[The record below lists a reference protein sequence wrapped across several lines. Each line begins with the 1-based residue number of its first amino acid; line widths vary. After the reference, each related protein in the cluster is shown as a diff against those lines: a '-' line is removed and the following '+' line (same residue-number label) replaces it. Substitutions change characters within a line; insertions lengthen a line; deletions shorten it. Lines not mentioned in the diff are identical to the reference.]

1 MSDYCGGCRYKVTE
15 KTGVT
20 ACPFNYLYWDFLIR
34 NTEKL
39 RGNPRLGMI
48 YATLNKMPPEQRET
62 IIANAKDFLD
72 SVAPP
77 R

>member
-1 MSDYCGGCRYKVTE
+1 
-15 KTGVT
+15 
-20 ACPFNYLYWDFLIR
+20 
-34 NTEKL
+34 
-39 RGNPRLGMI
+39 MI